1 MKDEPHRKLIMILLL
16 IVSILTIL
24 NECWRR

>member
-1 MKDEPHRKLIMILLL
+1 MKNEPNRKLVMILLL
-16 IVSILTIL
+16 IVSIIAIL